1 MSRPIVIVFARI
13 PRLGVGKRRL
23 AQTVGDRAALN
34 FSRLTLARLLRR
46 LRRLRGAEL
55 ILAASPDHHARF
67 SAPGFTRIGQGQGD
81 LGARMQ
87 RAFKRFP
94 RRRVVLV
101 GSDIPAINT
110 SDIRAAF
117 QCLRGADAVFGPATD
132 GGYWL
137 IGMAGRRPATPF
149 VHVRWSS
156 QDALADTQKN
166 FTGYRVAWLR
176 MLQDIDDAQRLAAT
190 PSFFVS
196 TLHIPRPLF
205 QCFER

>member
-1 MSRPIVIVFARI
+1 MSRPVVIVFARI

-23 AQTVGDRAALN
+23 ARTIGDRAALN

-46 LRRLRGAEL
+46 LRCLCGAEL
-55 ILAASPDHHARF
+55 ILATSPDHHARF

-101 GSDIPAINT
+101 GSDIPDIEAN
-110 SDIRAAF
+110 DIRTAF
-117 QCLRGADAVFGPATD
+117 QRLRGTDAVFGPATD

-137 IGMAGRRPATPF
+137 IGMAGRRPATSF
-149 VHVRWSS
+149 AHVRWSS
-156 QDALADTQKN
+156 RHALADTQQN
-166 FTGYRVAWLR
+166 FLHHRTARLR
-176 MLQDIDDAQRLAAT
+176 FLDDIDDVQTIYTRRK
-190 PSFFVS
+190 PYFMVNYS
-196 TLHIPRPLF
+196 
-205 QCFER
+205 

>member
-1 MSRPIVIVFARI
+1 MSRPVVIVFARI

-46 LRRLRGAEL
+46 LRRLRGAEM
-55 ILAASPDHHARF
+55 ILATSPDHHARF
-67 SAPGFTRIGQGQGD
+67 SAPSFTRIGQGQGD

-117 QCLRGADAVFGPATD
+117 QRLRGVDAVFGPATD

-149 VHVRWSS
+149 AHVRWSS
-156 QDALADTQKN
+156 RHALADTQQN
-166 FTGYRVAWLR
+166 FLHHHTARLR
-176 MLQDIDDAQRLAAT
+176 FLDDVDDVQTIYTRT
-190 PSFFVS
+190 KPYSMVNYS
-196 TLHIPRPLF
+196 
-205 QCFER
+205 